1 MSRWIAAAG
10 LGELIRSADDVRRLI
25 VLVLT
30 CLFAALVVVDVDR
43 LPGTALEAGDVAPRT
58 VRAPFAFQ
66 VADHEGA
73 AREAARVAAAVPP
86 VFTHDPG
93 AARAALAR
101 VAAGFSAARHAAAT
115 GAEQP
120 AVGAAFRGALGADLA
135 APALAT
141 LHEHA
146 FPPEVEDLASRLVS
160 DAMADLIVADRGV
173 LPTDGR
179 AVRIVSVD
187 GTARHEWAERAPD
200 TLLVP
205 SDSRQRISLT
215 LLESGSALPPGAA
228 EAAAAVARSLV
239 GPNLVLDRVATQD
252 AVRTASLSVTVPL
265 ETVKKGAIVFRAGD
279 TLTPLQVATYREL
292 QAHQGADTVVV
303 SVVVAAVF
311 LLVLVLAVTQFA
323 AAFLPAF
330 ALGLREVTTAGALLV
345 AVAWMGRAVVAASD
359 GVSNWVGFDAQPQSV
374 WYVAPIPAATLL
386 VRLLLGVS
394 WSLSFAVVAAV
405 AAGLAMQLA
414 PAPTVYFLVTGVA
427 AAGAVDHTQE
437 RLSVLRAGVFV
448 AGFGAVFV
456 LVLHFLQLFVLE
468 GELSLG
474 TTLRPLWSMSFA
486 AVGGLLSAS
495 IVLGSLP
502 VFEVLGFVTDYRLM
516 ELANINHPLLRHLLQ
531 RAPGSYHH
539 SVNVG
544 TLAEAGCEQIG
555 ANGLRARVAAYF
567 HDIGKAV
574 EPQFFAENQMDR
586 LNRHDGLDPL
596 TSARVIIRHVV
607 DGARMA
613 REHRLPDV
621 IVDNIFMHHGTGLLT
636 MFYERARASAEDP
649 ALVKEA
655 DFRYPGPKPST
666 REAGVIM
673 LADKVEAATRT
684 LAVPDERNLRLMITR
699 VINSSMAD
707 GQLSECPLTVRE
719 IHVVHEVFVRVLL
732 GFYHQRV
739 EYPATADLS
748 RAGPSA
754 LPPPSATITL
764 ELPAPTPPPLLR
776 EPDGEDYE
784 SVQHLPRGD
793 S

>member
-1 MSRWIAAAG
+1 
-10 LGELIRSADDVRRLI
+10 
-25 VLVLT
+25 
-30 CLFAALVVVDVDR
+30 
-43 LPGTALEAGDVAPRT
+43 
-58 VRAPFAFQ
+58 
-66 VADHEGA
+66 
-73 AREAARVAAAVPP
+73 

-93 AARAALAR
+93 VVRAAVAR
-101 VAAGFSAARHAAAT
+101 VSAGFSAARHAAAT
-115 GAEQP
+115 GAERP
-120 AVGAAFRGALGADLA
+120 AVDAAFRGALGSELPA
-135 APALAT
+135 AMLGV
-141 LHEHA
+141 LHEAA
-146 FPPEVEDLASRLVS
+146 FPLEAEDLSARLVS
-160 DAMADLIVADRGV
+160 DALADLVVADRTG
-173 LPTDGR
+173 LPDDGR
-179 AVRIVSVD
+179 GVRIISVD
-187 GTARHEWAERAPD
+187 GASRHEWAERSAD
-200 TLLVP
+200 TLLGP
-205 SDSRQRISLT
+205 
-215 LLESGSALPPGAA
+215 A
-228 EAAAAVARSLV
+228 EARERVASRLETAGAGVAPELAEASAAVARALV
-239 GPNLVLDRVATQD
+239 VPNLVADRASTEEAALRASM
-252 AVRTASLSVTVPL
+252 AVSVPL
-265 ETVKKGAIVFRAGD
+265 ETVKRGAIVFRTGD
-279 TLTPLQVATYREL
+279 TLTPRQVAMYREL
-292 QAHQGADTVVV
+292 QAHQGAE
-303 SVVVAAVF
+303 SVVVAVVVTAVF
-311 LLVLVLAVTQFA
+311 LLVLILAVTQFA

-330 ALGLREVTTAGALLV
+330 TMGVREVTTAGALLV
-345 AVAWMGRAVVAASD
+345 AVSWAGRAVVAASD
-359 GVSNWVGFDAQPQSV
+359 GVAGWVGFDAQPQSV

-405 AAGLAMQLA
+405 ATGLAMQLA

-427 AAGAVDHTQE
+427 AAGAVHHTQE

-468 GELSLG
+468 GEVSLAA
-474 TTLRPLWSMSFA
+474 TLRPVWSMAFA
-486 AVGGLLSAS
+486 ATGGVLSAS
-495 IVLGSLP
+495 LVLAALP
-502 VFEVLGFVTDYRLM
+502 AFEMLGFVTDYRLM

-544 TLAEAGCEQIG
+544 TLAEAGCEAIG

-574 EPQFFAENQMDR
+574 EPQFFAENQLDR
-586 LNRHDGLDPL
+586 VNRHDGLDPL

-613 REHRLPDV
+613 REHRLPEV

-636 MFYERARASAEDP
+636 MFYERARAAADAPER
-649 ALVKEA
+649 VKEA
-655 DFRYPGPKPST
+655 DFRYPGPRPST

-719 IHVVHEVFVRVLL
+719 IHNVHEVFVRVLL

-748 RAGPSA
+748 RAGGSSQPA
-754 LPPPSATITL
+754 PSATITL
-764 ELPAPTPPPLLR
+764 ELPAPTPPPTLR

-793 S
+793 A